1 MKRAV
6 LIKFLQQN
14 NCVLVREGG
23 RHSIYKNMDN
33 GNFTAIPRHP
43 DIQEMTV
50 KSICKQLGIPQAKI
64 N

>member
-23 RHSIYKNMDN
+23 RHSIYKNMAN

-50 KSICKQLGIPQAKI
+50 KSICKQLGIP
-64 N
+64 

>member
-1 MKRAV
+1 MKRQI
-6 LIKFLQQN
+6 LIHFLTQN
-14 NCVLVREGG
+14 NCVLVREGKK
-23 RHSIYKNMDN
+23 HSLYKNLDN

-50 KSICKQLGIPQAKI
+50 KSICKQLGIPQTKI